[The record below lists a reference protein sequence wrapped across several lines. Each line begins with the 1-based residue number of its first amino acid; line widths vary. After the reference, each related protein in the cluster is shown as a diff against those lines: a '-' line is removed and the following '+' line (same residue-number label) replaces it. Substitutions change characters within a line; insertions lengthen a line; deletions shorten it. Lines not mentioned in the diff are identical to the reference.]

1 MEKANKYKESLQ
13 ELNNV
18 FYLILERYKTEYPLK
33 EAYPTEENKSLYADS
48 KAQLENTYKD
58 LFVLENNVDADITN
72 ISDGSQGHNDDIQ
85 NLKSRYDKDSAVL
98 NKLKSSDLASYP
110 LQRQFAKKRF
120 YNYFDWI
127 YYSIGALLIVY
138 LIWTGRNSVAGIK
151 DIPIAT
157 PVFSPANAKYLP
169 TAIATFVISPKVA
182 QIGTASAALFA
193 GIIAYYY
200 S

>member
-1 MEKANKYKESLQ
+1 MEKADKYKESLQ
-13 ELNNV
+13 ELNND

-58 LFVLENNVDADITN
+58 LFILENNIDVDIN
-72 ISDGSQGHNDDIQ
+72 KISGGSQVNSDNIQ
-85 NLKSRYDKDSAVL
+85 NLKTRYDKESAVL

-127 YYSIGALLIVY
+127 YYSIVAFRIIF
-138 LIWTGRNSVAGIK
+138 LIWNGINIPAIK
-151 DIPIAT
+151 KNPIAK
-157 PVFSPANAKYLP
+157 SILIANTKYLP
-169 TAIATFVISPKVA
+169 SAISTFEISPKIA
-182 QIGTASAALFA
+182 KIATASAALLA
-193 GIIAYYY
+193 GVLAYYY

>member
-1 MEKANKYKESLQ
+1 MEKGKKYKESLQ

-58 LFVLENNVDADITN
+58 LFVLENNINADIEN
-72 ISDGSQGHNDDIQ
+72 LSGGAQGQDDDIQ
-85 NLKSRYDKDSAVL
+85 NLKNRYDKDSAVL

-110 LQRQFAKKRF
+110 LQQQFSKKRF
-120 YNYFDWI
+120 YNYIDWI
-127 YYSIGALLIVY
+127 YYSIGGLLIIY
-138 LIWTGRNSVAGIK
+138 LIWRGIIVVPRFK
-151 DIPIAT
+151 NIPTAY
-157 PVFSPANAKYLP
+157 PVFSAANAKYLP
-169 TAIATFVISPKVA
+169 TAIATFVISSKVA
-182 QIGTASAALFA
+182 KIATASAALFA
-193 GIIAYYY
+193 GILAYYY

>member
-1 MEKANKYKESLQ
+1 MEKADKYKESLQ

-58 LFVLENNVDADITN
+58 LFILENNIDVDIN
-72 ISDGSQGHNDDIQ
+72 KISGGSQVNSDNIQ
-85 NLKSRYDKDSAVL
+85 NLKTRYDEESAVL

-127 YYSIGALLIVY
+127 YYSIVAFLIIF
-138 LIWTGRNSVAGIK
+138 LIWNGINIPAIK
-151 DIPIAT
+151 KNPIAK
-157 PVFSPANAKYLP
+157 SILIANTKYLP
-169 TAIATFVISPKVA
+169 SAISTFEISPKIA
-182 QIGTASAALFA
+182 KIATASAALLA
-193 GIIAYYY
+193 GVLAYYY

>member
-1 MEKANKYKESLQ
+1 MEKADKYKESLQ

-58 LFVLENNVDADITN
+58 LFILENNIDVDIN
-72 ISDGSQGHNDDIQ
+72 KISGGSQVKSDNIQ
-85 NLKSRYDKDSAVL
+85 NLKTRYDEESAVL

-127 YYSIGALLIVY
+127 YYSIVAFLIIF
-138 LIWTGRNSVAGIK
+138 LIWNGINIPAIK
-151 DIPIAT
+151 KNPIAK
-157 PVFSPANAKYLP
+157 SILIANTKYIP
-169 TAIATFVISPKVA
+169 SAISTFEISPKIA
-182 QIGTASAALFA
+182 KIATASAALLA
-193 GIIAYYY
+193 GVLAYYY